1 MFEASS
7 RFSECANFPKNVIFW
22 NLQKETLMSNQCA
35 CLEIPLRKDQTLYR
49 WLRYCLKFA
58 RGTPASTR
66 LKYKKHFSQCH
77 QVQVKNL
84 ILVLK
89 PKTLKYQHV
98 WDPFFHLV
106 LTDLD
111 SGEKTFVVFV
121 FVISIHRPEICV
133 VGRTCSPGKA
143 FIVFY
148 CFFPRQRI
156 E

>member
-1 MFEASS
+1 MFEASL
-7 RFSECANFPKNVIFW
+7 RFSECANSPKKCHLLKPTERNLDEQSVPGNSTQEGPNSVQVIKILF
-22 NLQKETLMSNQCA
+22 
-35 CLEIPLRKDQTLYR
+35 EIP
-49 WLRYCLKFA
+49 

-133 VGRTCSPGKA
+133 VGRTCGPGKA

-148 CFFPRQRI
+148 CLFPRQRI